1 NDVEAII
8 SKTCGC
14 TVTDLFLR
22 KTDISDDIVQVLAS
36 CKPNYIRLNGE
47 DHGFFFGRGILWLDL
62 SYSNVTA
69 KGVNRILKDHR
80 ELLRLDLSGL
90 RITAAVFDGVESLKL
105 RILSMQRIPPDLEV
119 AGKLTAYSI
128 KELFL
133 NESTI
138 NDDFV
143 AQLAL
148 EGRNRRNE
156 LV

>member
-1 NDVEAII
+1 
-8 SKTCGC
+8 
-14 TVTDLFLR
+14 
-22 KTDISDDIVQVLAS
+22 
-36 CKPNYIRLNGE
+36 
-47 DHGFFFGRGILWLDL
+47 
-62 SYSNVTA
+62 
-69 KGVNRILKDHR
+69 
-80 ELLRLDLSGL
+80 LDLSGL

-128 KELFL
+128 KELSL

-156 LV
+156 LVRSLEKIDLSDTLITEASLKSLASFAQLRIIRLKSTKIKDARQVHELITRLPLLRELDLSSTLLTSEEIEKLQKACPKK